1 MEVDFELP
9 PLSPPP
15 SSLGGFGLKRKLQ
28 AIFLG
33 SPSMGAHPRVQVKQ
47 IPSCCCDDQAGTLS
61 DLGLERNPDILE
73 SFPFSSY
80 LFTSFLLKGPR

>member
-1 MEVDFELP
+1 MEVDFALP
-9 PLSPPP
+9 SLSPPP

-33 SPSMGAHPRVQVKQ
+33 SPSMGAHLRVQVKQ

-61 DLGLERNPDILE
+61 DLGLERNPDTLE
-73 SFPFSSY
+73 SFPFSNY

>member
-28 AIFLG
+28 AIFLSG
-33 SPSMGAHPRVQVKQ
+33 KSNGFAFISVISKRA
-47 IPSCCCDDQAGTLS
+47 
-61 DLGLERNPDILE
+61 
-73 SFPFSSY
+73 SFVI
-80 LFTSFLLKGPR
+80 